1 MASLNFDDEKV
12 AFREHYNEKRSLFE
26 DAVAS
31 YKTLIS
37 LLLADND
44 KFPTPTVSGRI
55 KNREECINKFSL
67 KYQKKCEE
75 QQDQYE
81 IKDYVS
87 DIIGVRVVC
96 LYESDIQLIK
106 DVIAENF
113 EIISETDKTLALES
127 QDDTFGYKGLHLD
140 MKLSK
145 QRADLPEYR
154 RFSEHPF
161 EVQIR
166 TTVQDAWSIL
176 DHKIKYKK
184 SIPQYL
190 KRRINRMA
198 ALFELADQ
206 EFENIR
212 NETTKLE
219 QETANQVPAKQS
231 DSLNK
236 SNTAPALTPF
246 NFMPIVSNAFQTYRF
261 EEYKVDGFVHELTE
275 LNPSI
280 SAQELDNSLNQNKA
294 VLKQYCDYQQ
304 ETHLNRLN
312 PYTVVRHA
320 LFISD
325 REKYG
330 TLLFDL
336 QRKNFEKWETVNST
350 EQPKAQLKAI

>member
-1 MASLNFDDEKV
+1 MASLNFDDEKA

-44 KFPTPTVSGRI
+44 NFPTPSVSGRI

-75 QQDQYE
+75 QQAPYE

-140 MKLSK
+140 IKLSSL
-145 QRADLPEYR
+145 RAKLPEYR
-154 RFSEHPF
+154 RFSEFQF

-219 QETANQVPAKQS
+219 QETAKQDPAKQS
-231 DSLNK
+231 NSLKNP
-236 SNTAPALTPF
+236 SSIAILTPF
-246 NFMPIVSNAFQTYRF
+246 NFMPIVANTFPTYRF

-280 SAQELDNSLNQNKA
+280 SAQDLNNSLNQNKTI
-294 VLKQYCDYQQ
+294 LEKYCDYQQ
-304 ETHLNRLN
+304 KTHLNRLN
-312 PYTVVRHA
+312 PYTIVRHA
-320 LFISD
+320 LYISD

-336 QRKNFEKWETVNST
+336 QRKNFEKWEETNT
-350 EQPKAQLKAI
+350 AEQLKEQ

>member
-1 MASLNFDDEKV
+1 MASLNFDDEKL

-31 YKTLIS
+31 YKTLVS

-44 KFPTPTVSGRI
+44 KFPTPSVSGRI

-75 QQDQYE
+75 QQTSYE

-106 DVIAENF
+106 DVISENF
-113 EIISETDKTLALES
+113 EIISETDKTLAVES

-145 QRADLPEYR
+145 LRAELPEYR
-154 RFSEHPF
+154 RFSEYPF

-219 QETANQVPAKQS
+219 QETAEQVPAKQS
-231 DSLNK
+231 DLNK
-236 SNTAPALTPF
+236 SNTTSGLTPF
-246 NFMPIVSNAFQTYRF
+246 NFMPIVAKAFQTYRF

-275 LNPSI
+275 LNPLI
-280 SAQELDNSLNQNKA
+280 SAQELDDSLNQNKE
-294 VLKQYCDYQQ
+294 VLEQYCDYQHK
-304 ETHLNRLN
+304 THLNRLN
-312 PYTVVRHA
+312 PYTIVRHA
-320 LFISD
+320 LYILD
-325 REKYG
+325 KEKYG

-336 QRKNFEKWETVNST
+336 QRKNFQKWQ
-350 EQPKAQLKAI
+350 EQNISEQAKPKPQA